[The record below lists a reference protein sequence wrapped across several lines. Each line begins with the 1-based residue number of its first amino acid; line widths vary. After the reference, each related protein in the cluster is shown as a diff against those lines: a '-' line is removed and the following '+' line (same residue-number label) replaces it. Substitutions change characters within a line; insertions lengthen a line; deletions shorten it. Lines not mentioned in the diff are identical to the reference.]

1 MRGAGLVRD
10 VRACVLTVSD
20 GVFHGVRE
28 DGSGDLLAEKVVAA
42 GFVLA
47 ERVVV
52 PDEID
57 QISTQVAAWADA
69 ADAVELILV
78 TGGTGFAPRDVTPE
92 ALGPIY
98 DRRTPGIDEAM
109 RAFSMR
115 VKPHGMLS
123 RGVSGIRKGTL
134 VLSFPGSPKACGEL
148 FGVVEPVLDHAL
160 KLLRSD
166 PTEHL

>member
-1 MRGAGLVRD
+1 M
-10 VRACVLTVSD
+10 RACVLTVSD
-20 GVFHGVRE
+20 GVFHGARE
-28 DGSGDLLAEKVVAA
+28 DGSGDLLAERAEGVGFAVV
-42 GFVLA
+42 
-47 ERVVV
+47 ERAIV
-52 PDEID
+52 PDEAERIAA
-57 QISTQVAAWADA
+57 QVSIWADG
-69 ADAVELILV
+69 ADAPELVLV

-134 VLSFPGSPKACGEL
+134 VLSFPGSPKACDEL